1 MLYQV
6 IPVQAAGGARKEC
19 PTKVVNRHM
28 MGVLVIVLEEDC
40 VAWRGVALNEDH
52 KKALVWG
59 V

>member
-1 MLYQV
+1 MLYQI

-40 VAWRGVALNEDH
+40 VAWRGA
-52 KKALVWG
+52 K
-59 V
+59 